1 VSPEDLQWKQFM
13 NIRDN
18 QGKDVAI
25 AFGLA
30 NFDPG
35 SSNAITLRK
44 GYFPT
49 PEDEAEIR
57 RTWTIA
63 ANFLSG
69 RPWDSG
75 INVPKEA

>member
-1 VSPEDLQWKQFM
+1 MTPEDKQWRQFM
-13 NIRDN
+13 DIRDTK
-18 QGKDVAI
+18 GKEAAI
-25 AFGLA
+25 EFGLA
-30 NFDPG
+30 TFEPG

-44 GYFPT
+44 AYFPT

-57 RTWTIA
+57 KTWTIA